1 MDKMFDLLFC
11 YGVSSFLHTNT
22 SSRLIFRVRLS
33 ELPVQL
39 AVLRGRLITSWVHLI
54 ILSARFVSW
63 PLWFI
68 VLRVWLIT
76 DHIGSSFHHG
86 ILSFHYSATETK
98 FSYLRFLHNNKVWT
112 LQALLSFFG
121 PMECRKLCFS
131 PLNLASR
138 AQNWWPS
145 WHGQNSLVTSLVVYI
160 SELWGNP
167 KWAWSVVKMLR
178 SPKKVFGQVL
188 CCWWAR
194 EC

>member
-11 YGVSSFLHTNT
+11 YGISSFLHTNT

-39 AVLRGRLITSWVHLI
+39 AVLRGRLIASWVHLI
-54 ILSARFVSW
+54 ILSAWFVSW

-112 LQALLSFFG
+112 LQVFLVQWSAESFALALWTWLVEPKIGGHLGTAKTVLWLHWLYTS
-121 PMECRKLCFS
+121 
-131 PLNLASR
+131 
-138 AQNWWPS
+138 
-145 WHGQNSLVTSLVVYI
+145 QNSEETP
-160 SELWGNP
+160 SEHG
-167 KWAWSVVKMLR
+167 V
-178 SPKKVFGQVL
+178 
-188 CCWWAR
+188 WWK
-194 EC
+194 C